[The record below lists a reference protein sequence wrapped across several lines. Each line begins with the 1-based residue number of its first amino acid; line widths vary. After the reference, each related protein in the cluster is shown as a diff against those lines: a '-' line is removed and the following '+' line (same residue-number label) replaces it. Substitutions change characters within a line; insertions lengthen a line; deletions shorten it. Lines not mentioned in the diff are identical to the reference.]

1 MEAKRM
7 IGVLVADDQRLMRDG
22 LSTLIS
28 LDPNIKVVG
37 TASNGKEAYEKAVD
51 LHPDVVLM
59 DIRMP
64 VVDGV
69 EGTRLIRRH
78 LPEVKVLVLTTFED
92 LELIVLALEQGAN
105 GYLLKDMPS
114 EAIVSA
120 IHTIHSGGTVL
131 QPSITARILEEWKKR
146 ERRSNGTSVY
156 GDDPRSS
163 LLEQLSVREMEVLRL
178 MGRGLNNKEIADE
191 LVITEGTVKNH
202 VSNVISKLELR
213 DRTQVAIFAVQQGIT
228 VTET

>member
-1 MEAKRM
+1 M
-7 IGVLVADDQRLMRDG
+7 IQVMVADDQRLMRDG
-22 LSTLIS
+22 LTTLIG
-28 LDPNIKVVG
+28 LEPDIEVVG
-37 TASNGKEAYEKAVD
+37 AASDGREAYEKAVV
-51 LHPDVVLM
+51 LNPDVVLM

-78 LPEVKVLVLTTFED
+78 LPNVKVLVLTTFED
-92 LELIVLALEQGAN
+92 IELIVMALEQGAN

-120 IHTIHSGGTVL
+120 IRTIHSGGTVL

-146 ERRSNGTSVY
+146 GVVDNNSTAQAQE
-156 GDDPRSS
+156 PR
-163 LLEQLSVREMEVLRL
+163 LLLLRQLSDRELEVLRL
-178 MGRGLNNKEIADE
+178 ISRGLNNKEIADQ
-191 LVITEGTVKNH
+191 LVITEGTAKNH

-213 DRTQVAIFAVQQGIT
+213 DRTQVAIFTVQQGMT
-228 VTET
+228 NLET

>member
-1 MEAKRM
+1 M
-7 IGVLVADDQRLMRDG
+7 IQVLVADDQRLMRDG

-28 LDPNIKVVG
+28 LDPEIKVVG
-37 TASNGKEAYEKAVD
+37 TASNGKEAYEKAIG

-64 VVDGV
+64 MVDGV
-69 EGTRLIRRH
+69 EGTRLIRCH
-78 LPEVKVLVLTTFED
+78 LPEMKVLVLTTFED
-92 LELIVLALEQGAN
+92 IELIVMALEQGAS

-114 EAIVSA
+114 ETIISA

-131 QPSITARILEEWKKR
+131 HPSITALILEEWRNR
-146 ERRSNGTSVY
+146 EIKGTS
-156 GDDPRSS
+156 DHSNDPRLS
-163 LLEQLSVREMEVLRL
+163 LLEQLSVREMEVLQL
-178 MGRGLNNKEIADE
+178 IGRGLNNKEIADT

-202 VSNVISKLELR
+202 VSSVISKLELR

-228 VTET
+228 VIET

>member
-1 MEAKRM
+1 M
-7 IGVLVADDQRLMRDG
+7 IEVLVADDQRLMRDG

-28 LDPNIKVVG
+28 LDPYIKVVG

-69 EGTRLIRRH
+69 EGTRLIRSH

-120 IHTIHSGGTVL
+120 IHMIHSGGTVL

-146 ERRSNGTSVY
+146 ERRSKDTSVY

-178 MGRGLNNKEIADE
+178 LGRGLNNKEIAYK

-213 DRTQVAIFAVQQGIT
+213 DRTQVAIFAVQQSIT